1 MKTKKYT
8 FFNNDYE
15 LIINYKDA
23 FDKEVAQN
31 FVTDYFIDYDYIVG
45 DWSYGHLRLKGFCD
59 RNNKMFKEIN
69 DFTNLDKYIKENCA
83 YDCKYFVLKKCS

>member
-23 FDKEVAQN
+23 FDKEVTQN
-31 FVTDYFIDYDYIVG
+31 LVTDYFIDYDYIVG

-69 DFTNLDKYIKENCA
+69 DFTNLNKYIKENCA